1 MSEMPS
7 IQENLKR
14 VWKNV
19 DNIFLPNDS
28 WWNDD
33 DKCHKI
39 QKKISYFNSDHQD
52 DPQHIDQIYKLLSRG
67 VNLTQAAIDWEH
79 PAIGSEKN
87 DTGKARGIQW
97 RLVIA
102 YSGFEITTKG
112 LINKLEGQP
121 YKEDFKSLINK
132 CQSNL
137 PNYYPLNSPDP
148 DSSKSLEKWLTQ
160 EEKSIGK
167 FLGLRNNDIKV
178 IENWMLESH
187 LIKTWEDALLL
198 ARAFRNCTTHGFL
211 VPRKVLDWKLKP
223 IFRVLTENLAEILI
237 AALEKIES

>member
-7 IQENLKR
+7 IHEKLKT

-28 WWNDD
+28 WWSDD
-33 DKCHKI
+33 YKCHKI
-39 QKKISYFNSDHQD
+39 QEKLSNFNPEHEKTSE
-52 DPQHIDQIYKLLSRG
+52 HIDLVYKVLSRG

-79 PAIGSEKN
+79 PAIGSEIN
-87 DTGKARGIQW
+87 LTGKARGIQW

-121 YKEDFKSLINK
+121 NKNDFKSLINK

-137 PNYYPLNSPDP
+137 SNYSPLNPPAS
-148 DSSKSLEKWLTQ
+148 DSSKSLEKWLSK
-160 EEKSIGK
+160 EEKPMGY
-167 FLGLRNNDIKV
+167 FLGLKHKDIKV
-178 IENWMLESH
+178 FEDWMVESH
-187 LIKTWEDALLL
+187 PIQSWEDALLL

-211 VPRKVLDWKLKP
+211 VPRKVQDWKLKP
-223 IFRVLTENLAEILI
+223 IFKVLTENLAEILI

>member
-7 IQENLKR
+7 IQEKLKR
-14 VWKNV
+14 VWENV
-19 DNIFLPNDS
+19 DQIFLPNDS

-39 QKKISYFNSDHQD
+39 QEKLSNLNPDHEKTSE
-52 DPQHIDQIYKLLSRG
+52 HIDRIYKVLSRG

-79 PAIGSEKN
+79 PGIGSERN
-87 DTGKARGIQW
+87 LTGKARGIQW

-121 YKEDFKSLINK
+121 NKDDFKSLIKK
-132 CQSNL
+132 CQSHL
-137 PNYYPLNSPDP
+137 PNYPPLNPPAS

-178 IENWMLESH
+178 IENWIVESH
-187 LIKTWEDALLL
+187 PVQTWEDAVLL

-211 VPRKVLDWKLKP
+211 VPRKVQDWKLKP
-223 IFRVLTENLAEILI
+223 IFKVLTENLAEILI
-237 AALEKIES
+237 AALETIES